1 MSQRLT
7 ALVIG
12 ILLAGSGTLAAAQ
25 TKPAT
30 TALTPAQIA
39 ALRAAQIAAQPQRMP
54 NLVGQTV
61 QSAQQDS
68 QVRGLKLQLVP
79 RNQPTRNQ
87 KPGVIVGHEPA
98 AGSAVRAGMTV
109 TVFVAVAER
118 NPVEVGRDPVPI
130 PVLRVPLVEGMSVE
144 QASDVL
150 ARRGLQ
156 IQPRTVLTT
165 RARPGTIVDQMP
177 EADTAVKPKSFVEV
191 LVAQAPPDRPVPETT
206 FEMPRVIGMEIQQ
219 GAALLSKLN
228 LGVQREFREVS
239 RVAPGTIVDQ
249 KPVPGASVR
258 QKEMVYVLVAQAPPQ
273 QPPNPGPDRNPLPN
287 PGPQPLQPPRLFP
300 MPDLIGRSFQLAE
313 RDPRVTELRLQL
325 NQQIDTRAA
334 GIPNTIA
341 RQSVSPGAG
350 VQIGQAVTVFVA
362 SGVAVPRV
370 IQLQADAAAER
381 ITAVGLNPR
390 RTQETSDQ
398 TSGTVLR
405 QVPDPGVVVPVGG
418 SVAIT
423 VAVPQRVVIPNVVGR
438 SRTDAVQELARLRL
452 RASPADDGASLLPP
466 EQVVSQVPGAGTE
479 VVVGAAVRIVVATG
493 VEVPD
498 LSGLSADEAQ
508 RTVAERG
515 LSFEDTD
522 QETDAA
528 APGRVFQQ
536 QPASGTRVTRGSRV
550 LATVAVAVPVVVPNV
565 VGVTRQRAVA
575 LLDAAGLRADA
586 APDATASSRLVER
599 QQPAANT
606 RVARLTTVALFVAA
620 PPQLPPTLQP
630 DPLTPVP
637 APVPGPAPGPAPTP
651 SVAPGVVPGPAPTP
665 VPAVQV
671 APSAAVPVQPLLPP
685 WLLTLLV
692 ALAAIGVSTF
702 RLWWPASS
710 TPPPPPIQA
719 ATPSTPPPAIDVRP
733 ERGDTSLRL
742 EVTGR
747 SLISMDVRV
756 RVERGLAEQT
766 LEVQGD
772 ALVVEER
779 RVYE

>member
-1 MSQRLT
+1 MSTRP
-7 ALVIG
+7 AGLVIG
-12 ILLAGSGTLAAAQ
+12 ILLAVSGTLATAQ

-30 TALTPAQIA
+30 VAQTPAQIA
-39 ALRAAQIAAQPQRMP
+39 ALRAAQLAAQPQRMP
-54 NLVGQTV
+54 NLVGQTL

-79 RNQPTRNQ
+79 RSQPARNQ
-87 KPGVIVGHEPA
+87 KAGVIIGHEPQ
-98 AGSAVRAGMTV
+98 AGAAVRAGMTV

-118 NPVEVGRDPVPI
+118 DPIDIRRDPVPI

-144 QASDVL
+144 QATDVL

-165 RARPGTIVDQMP
+165 RARPGTVVDQTP
-177 EADTAVKPKSFVEV
+177 EADTTVKPKSFVDV
-191 LVAQAPPDRPVPETT
+191 LVAQAPDRPVPETT

-228 LGVQREFREVS
+228 LGVQREFREVA
-239 RVAPGTIVDQ
+239 RAAPGMIVDQ
-249 KPVPGASVR
+249 KPVPGAIVR
-258 QKEMVYVLVAQAPPQ
+258 RNEMVYVLVAQAPPEPPR
-273 QPPNPGPDRNPLPN
+273 QPESVRPLPVPQAPPIRPAPVDPGPTT
-287 PGPQPLQPPRLFP
+287 PPPPKLFP
-300 MPDLIGRSFQLAE
+300 MPDLVGRSFQLAE

-325 NQQIDTRAA
+325 NLQIDTRAA
-334 GIPNTIA
+334 GVPNTIA

-362 SGVAVPRV
+362 SGVTVPRV
-370 IQLQADAAAER
+370 LQQQADAATAR
-381 ITAVGLNPR
+381 IAAVGLTPR
-390 RTQETSDQ
+390 RTEETSDL

-405 QVPDPGVVVPVGG
+405 QVPEPGVLVPVGA

-423 VAVPQRVVIPNVVGR
+423 VAVPQRVTIPNVVGR
-438 SRTDAVQELARLRL
+438 TRTDAVQELARLRL

-479 VVVGAAVRIVVATG
+479 VVVGAAVRILVATG
-493 VEVPD
+493 VEVPN

-522 QETDAA
+522 QETDAVPA
-528 APGRVFQQ
+528 GQVFQQ
-536 QPASGTRVTRGSRV
+536 QPASGTRVTRGTRV

-586 APDATASSRLVER
+586 APDAGAASRLVER
-599 QQPAANT
+599 QQPAAQT

-620 PPQLPPTLQP
+620 PPQLPPTQQP
-630 DPLTPVP
+630 EPLAPVP
-637 APVPGPAPGPAPTP
+637 APVPGP
-651 SVAPGVVPGPAPTP
+651 VPGPLPTP

-671 APSAAVPVQPLLPP
+671 APSAAVPVPVQPLLPP

-702 RLWWPASS
+702 RLWWPGSS
-710 TPPPPPIQA
+710 SPPPPPIQA
-719 ATPSTPPPAIDVRP
+719 ATPATPPPAIDVRP

-756 RVERGLAEQT
+756 RVERGPAEQT
-766 LEVQGD
+766 LDVQGD
-772 ALVVEER
+772 ALIVEER
-779 RVYE
+779 RLYE